1 MKVGTQMPT
10 VAELTQH
17 FEEERLSKQEDLDV
31 PELGVVRVAPPRLHV
46 MHALEGRDPFAWG
59 QGVIADAFM
68 DPAFDGIR
76 ISGLSNVAIE
86 ALAVYVAKTRGVSAE
101 YRQSRAGRPEYR
113 LHDAVTSAMRAP
125 ILAAWSA
132 IRPDPFTL
140 WSHSIENIQRTTMAT
155 FTPDMFSGLRQAV
168 ESINET
174 TAMVV
179 PAIRVAELG
188 LRPVMDSY
196 ASILSSFGAGNN
208 VLFPGLDS
216 GIGAIVDGLTQWQ
229 RSGALTQMA
238 DFIRQDHDIDF
249 GIRSPWLDRSDI
261 IRARGDPFPPHRDR
275 TSEERESEIIDL
287 PVASPKTRWAEHEQQ
302 EVERDLRI
310 VSDICTGIVQA
321 RIASGETVPVSEIRA
336 ATERTMRRVIVR
348 ILRKK
353 YGDVWWVKGVP
364 RTIREDAEQ
373 LFDKDLTAR
382 ATMLR
387 NGETLLGKTFVLG
400 LSSIIRQKSNWADGF
415 DAVFGSI
422 NQGIDKNRV
431 DSWFHDFNEMR
442 SHESHSGLMQDL
454 HMQAATE
461 AARKLLLPVWLFE
474 SIPPAGIPQA

>member
-1 MKVGTQMPT
+1 MPT
-10 VAELTQH
+10 VADITRH
-17 FEEERLSKQEDLDV
+17 FEEDRLSKQENLDV
-31 PELGVVRVAPPRLHV
+31 PELGVVRVAPPRLDV
-46 MHALEGRDPFAWG
+46 IHALEGRDPFAWG
-59 QGVIADAFM
+59 QGVIGEAFV

-76 ISGLSNVAIE
+76 VAGLSDVAIE
-86 ALAVYVAKTRGVSAE
+86 ALAAYVAKAGGVSAK
-101 YRQSRAGRPEYR
+101 YRRSRAGGPEHR
-113 LHDAVTSAMRAP
+113 LHDAVTSALRAP
-125 ILAAWSA
+125 IVAAWGA
-132 IRPDPFTL
+132 IRPDPFTPL
-140 WSHSIENIQRTTMAT
+140 THGIESIQRTTMAA
-155 FTPDMFSGLRQAV
+155 FAPEMFSGLRQAV

-208 VLFPGLDS
+208 VLFQGLDA
-216 GIGAIVDGLTQWQ
+216 GIGAIVNELTQWQ

-238 DFIRQDHDIDF
+238 DFIREVHDIDF

-261 IRARGDPFPPHRDR
+261 IRPLGDPFPRHRDR

-287 PVASPKTRWAEHEQQ
+287 PVASPKTRWAKHQQQ
-302 EVERDLRI
+302 ELERDLRI

-321 RIASGETVPVSEIRA
+321 RIARGETVPISEIRA

-353 YGDVWWVKGVP
+353 YGDVWWEKGVP
-364 RTIREDAEQ
+364 RTIREDAER

-415 DAVFGSI
+415 DAVFGSM

-431 DSWFHDFNEMR
+431 DSWFHDFNEVR
-442 SHESHSGLMQDL
+442 SHESHSGTMQDL

-474 SIPPAGIPQA
+474 SVPPAGIPQA